1 MTLDRQELTMTEEV
15 RTMFGAGKK
24 GFFGWGPGRGFGPRR
39 RRMFEKGDLKYV
51 ILDLLEDRPSHGY
64 EVIRALEERFRGFYS
79 PSPGSVYPT
88 LQLLEDLGYVTAT
101 QQDGKK
107 VYTIAEE
114 GQRFLEEHRQSVE
127 DIWGRVRGGWDPEVM
142 EEMHEIRHELKDLS
156 RMFGRKIQA
165 GRVDRN
171 KLRRIR
177 EVIVKS
183 VRDIE
188 DILEER
194 DDTEGTRV

>member
-1 MTLDRQELTMTEEV
+1 
-15 RTMFGAGKK
+15 MFGMGKK
-24 GFFGWGPGRGFGPRR
+24 GFFGWGPGRGFGPRQG
-39 RRMFEKGDLKYV
+39 RMFEKGDLKYV
-51 ILDLLEDRPSHGY
+51 ILDLLEGRPSHGY

-101 QQDGKK
+101 QRNAKK
-107 VYTIAEE
+107 VYTITEE
-114 GQRFLEEHRQSVE
+114 GQQFLEEHRQSVE
-127 DIWGRVRGGWDPEVM
+127 DIWGRVGGGWDPEVM
-142 EEMHEIRHELKDLS
+142 AEIYEIRHELKDLA
-156 RMFGRKIQA
+156 RMFGRKMQA
-165 GRVDRN
+165 GRVDQN

-177 EVIVKS
+177 EVIVKT

-194 DDTEGTRV
+194 DDPKGLHT